1 MKKDSFLFGD
11 VMFRWGDKLSDIK
24 AQLPE
29 KDTVTRS
36 YEESY
41 MPETV
46 TIKLSEIWSL
56 KVAYCHFSAAD
67 DDRLIDSI
75 WINIPAQLFNRQ
87 PVIKKLIAYL
97 GPGSNYSSDSQYYS
111 GNVVEH
117 CEWIFDNCVIGVSMY
132 GGVREED
139 NEKIIGSLSISL
151 SDVELLDSLYSK
163 PIRDMESKMADQ
175 VDISTIKSFQT
186 QQAQSMRRSREREEF
201 PDHPAAFVI
210 RAFDGLHKETLFQTP
225 LVIQSVITESEVC
238 TWKSK
243 VGDYYLSNYWQTVKL
258 EDDMSSKWTN
268 LLPTKSPGV
277 CYVSIG
283 GLLIIDENSRPETK
297 VFVKHIEK
305 IIKSK
310 IEYHETY
317 DC

>member
-1 MKKDSFLFGD
+1 MRKDSFQLGD
-11 VMFRWGDKLSDIK
+11 LSFEWGDKLADIK
-24 AQLPE
+24 SQLPE
-29 KDTVTRS
+29 KDMVTRS
-36 YEESY
+36 YDTSY
-41 MPETV
+41 MPKIV
-46 TIKLSEIWSL
+46 TIKLAKFWSL
-56 KVAYCHFSAAD
+56 NVAYCHFSAVD

-97 GPGSNYSSDSQYYS
+97 GSGSNYSSDSHYYS

-139 NEKIIGSLSISL
+139 DERIIGCLSISL

-163 PIRDMESKMADQ
+163 PIRDVEYKMADE
-175 VDISTIKSFQT
+175 VDISTIQSFQT
-186 QQAQSMRRSREREEF
+186 QQAQSMRRSRERDEF
-201 PDHPAAFVI
+201 SNHPAAFVI
-210 RAFDGLHKETLFQTP
+210 RAFDSLHKEALFQTP
-225 LVIQSVITESEVC
+225 LAVQSVITKFEVC
-238 TWKSK
+238 TWQSTI
-243 VGDYYLSNYWQTVKL
+243 GDYYLSNYWQTVKL
-258 EDDMSSKWTN
+258 ENDISSKWTN
-268 LLPTKSPGV
+268 LLPTKSFGV

-283 GLLIIDENSRPETK
+283 GLLIIDEDSRPETK
-297 VFVKHIEK
+297 VFVEHIEK

-310 IEYHETY
+310 IAYHETY

>member
-1 MKKDSFLFGD
+1 MRKEHFQFGD
-11 VMFRWGDKLSDIK
+11 VNFKWGDKLSDIK

-29 KDTVTRS
+29 KDTVTHS

-46 TIKLSEIWSL
+46 TIKLSEMWSL
-56 KVAYCHFSAAD
+56 KVAYCHFSVAD

-87 PVIKKLIAYL
+87 PMIKKLIAYL
-97 GPGSNYSSDSQYYS
+97 GSESNYSSDSHYCS

-139 NEKIIGSLSISL
+139 DERIIGCLSISL

-163 PIRDMESKMADQ
+163 PIRDVEYKMADE
-175 VDISTIKSFQT
+175 VDISTIQLFQT

-201 PDHPAAFVI
+201 PNHPAAFVI
-210 RAFDGLHKETLFQTP
+210 RAFDGLHKDMLFQTP
-225 LVIQSVITESEVC
+225 LLVSSNITESEVC
-238 TWKSK
+238 TWQSMT
-243 VGDYYLSNYWQTVKL
+243 GDYYLSNYWQTVKL
-258 EDDMSSKWTN
+258 ENNISSKWTN
-268 LLPTKSPGV
+268 LLPTKSFGV

-283 GLLIIDENSRPETK
+283 GLLIIDEDSRPETK
-297 VFVKHIEK
+297 VFVEHIEK

-310 IEYHETY
+310 IAYHETY